1 MADVDASIV
10 IGSMPD
16 EASAKKTGEALGRAA
31 GAAANSAFLASFNAI
46 FDKIP
51 VSNKPVKGSV
61 SMPVKAREHLNQLIG
76 VAGGAPLGSAES
88 NAAIKHLI
96 GALREYSRKGKLGV
110 DTELAVTAA
119 ISGGQDAMRL
129 GNRIRRQGENA
140 AFSQDRKQQTNM
152 DAYARAIMLFGA
164 SAGDLQDA
172 IKTGDK
178 DLIKIARAKHVQ
190 HANMI
195 MSDRFA
201 DVVTPKDLKAA
212 KDALV
217 ENSRATKQA
226 AMNSM
231 ILSGAI
237 SGIAAI
243 TGAVSTI
250 MPSLWGQHVTRN
262 VFASKTAYNERIK
275 TAGQTGGGILGTVL
289 GGVAGALIGGPAGA
303 IVGSSVGG
311 TTLGALGGLFG
322 ESKKAKWEAHQRT
335 IGDMQTRLRASHM
348 YRGAYSTSFGSMI
361 QEMGMASAGDMEN
374 MVGNSQTL
382 AARMM
387 FGQVG
392 ENEMLMYSLMPN
404 YFAAA
409 MAGAS
414 DAELAAA
421 YAQDLNALP
430 PMFRLWAGS
439 SVGGGSAGMAAF
451 AQDSMFGEVL
461 KGARFA
467 HGVDNA
473 MVGYSG
479 GWQGASVKRGR
490 MNAGMLLSA
499 AMKDTA
505 TVGEEAGIYDTGY
518 IRPVFLGDVG
528 KGMVAANSY
537 DLQKAYMGSNGRL
550 IMHTGGGTASPIRT
564 FQNAFDFTGSM
575 FGNTENLLNSRENR
589 AVNDALMGI
598 EEWLQ
603 HESIIIQV
611 VVDGNKQEEVRVR
624 GEQAARAGQ
633 MSVYFGG

>member
-61 SMPVKAREHLNQLIG
+61 SMPTKAREHLNQLIG

-119 ISGGQDAMRL
+119 INGGQDAMRL

-201 DVVTPKDLKAA
+201 DIVTPKDLKAA

-243 TGAVSTI
+243 TGAVSSI

-262 VFASKTAYNERIK
+262 VFASKTAYAERVK

-289 GGVAGALIGGPAGA
+289 GGIAGGILGGPAGA
-303 IVGSSVGG
+303 IVGTSVGG
-311 TTLGALGGLFG
+311 TVVGALGGLFG
-322 ESKKAKWEAHQRT
+322 EKKKTEWEAHQRT
-335 IGDMQTRLRASHM
+335 ITDMQTRIRANNM
-348 YRGAYSTSFGSMI
+348 YRGRYSTSFGSMI
-361 QEMGMASAGDMEN
+361 QEMGMASAGDMES

-409 MAGAS
+409 MNGAS

-451 AQDSMFGEVL
+451 AQDPFFGNVM
-461 KGARFA
+461 KNAGFA
-467 HGVDNA
+467 HAVDQA
-473 MVGYSG
+473 MIAYSG
-479 GWQGASVKRGR
+479 GWQGASVTRGM
-490 MNAGMLLSA
+490 MNVGMLGSA

-505 TVGEEAGIYDTGY
+505 TVAAEAGIYDNSY
-518 IRPVFLGDVG
+518 LRPVYVGDINNG
-528 KGMVAANSY
+528 LLAANSY
-537 DLQKAYMGSNGRL
+537 ELQRVLAA
-550 IMHTGGGTASPIRT
+550 GGGNIKART
-564 FQNAFDFTGSM
+564 GSGTYNLNDYGRMFDFTGSM
-575 FGNTENLLNSRENR
+575 FGSTENLLNSRDNR
-589 AVNDALMGI
+589 MVNDALMGLQQ
-598 EEWLQ
+598 WLSR
-603 HESIIIQV
+603 ESIIIQV
-611 VVDGNKQEEVRVR
+611 VVDGNKQEEVRIR
-624 GEQAARAGQ
+624 GEQAAKAGK
-633 MSVYFGG
+633 MSVYSSI